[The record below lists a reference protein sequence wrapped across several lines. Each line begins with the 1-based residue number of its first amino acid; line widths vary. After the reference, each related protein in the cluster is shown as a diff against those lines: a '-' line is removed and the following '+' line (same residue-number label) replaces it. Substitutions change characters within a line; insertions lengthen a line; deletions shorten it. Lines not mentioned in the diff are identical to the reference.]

1 MTCFQLHINI
11 NECCL
16 KHPHSIKNTTF
27 QSHHTFSNLYKYV
40 TMLSEAHLLNKIPTV
55 HQIKGFKL
63 IITLEYFDKS
73 SLIK

>member
-1 MTCFQLHINI
+1 MLPETTTLN
-11 NECCL
+11 
-16 KHPHSIKNTTF
+16 KNTNF
-27 QSHHTFSNLYKYV
+27 ESHHMFSNVYKYDTV
-40 TMLSEAHLLNKIPTV
+40 LFEAHLLNKIPTV